1 MSDQRPG
8 EQPDG
13 RPGEQ
18 PDVPADAEAEAVW
31 NDLVAA
37 FHEARPDG
45 PAPWPEAE
53 NVTQQPPGGASL
65 EPGAR
70 VVRPAARPSPP
81 RSVDRQL
88 TWTSGVIGP
97 RDHVPPPEQPETY
110 EPPTPEPLPE
120 MDWPARAAWLGAL
133 GGPGYLMLATIV
145 NWQTPTWIAAGCALA
160 GLCGFGYLVSRLKPH
175 RDDDDDDNFGAV
187 V

>member
-1 MSDQRPG
+1 MSSTDRPG
-8 EQPDG
+8 EPDG
-13 RPGEQ
+13 PT
-18 PDVPADAEAEAVW
+18 DAEAEAVW

-37 FHEARPDG
+37 FHENQAEG
-45 PAPWPEAE
+45 PAPWPDAE
-53 NVTQQPPGGASL
+53 NVNQQPPGSGSL

-70 VVRPAARPSPP
+70 VVRPAARPPSAP
-81 RSVDRQL
+81 RPVDQQL

-97 RDHVPPPEQPETY
+97 RDSIAPPEQPESF
-110 EPPTPEPLPE
+110 EPPTPEPLPSL
-120 MDWPARAAWLGAL
+120 DWPARAAWLGAL
-133 GGPGYLMLATIV
+133 GGPGYLVVATML